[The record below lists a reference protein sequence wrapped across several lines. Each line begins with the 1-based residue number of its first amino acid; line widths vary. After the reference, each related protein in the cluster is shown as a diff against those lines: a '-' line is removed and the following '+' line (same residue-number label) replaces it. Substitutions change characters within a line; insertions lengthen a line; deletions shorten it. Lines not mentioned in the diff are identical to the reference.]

1 MTSTPNI
8 TPYYLGR
15 EYASFYL
22 RLWIKKEHILRRVDT
37 YHLLDT
43 EGVRQSITFDIDNH
57 ALQNIEKEELKCAE
71 DPCVKAHPFSV
82 PVILLDK
89 KPLFDVDL
97 RGAQGQA
104 IHLCRRY
111 ENIAVSAH
119 ILVGQ
124 CLALGYTGKV
134 DSERSLF
141 NAARRALGYGRGSS
155 EVDKQKS
162 SQAFINEAK
171 KGGIGKSIV
180 KLESLV
186 ELLSDHYIQCIEHAP
201 ASDRTVY
208 IVKLQFTSMSLKQ
221 GDLARSTKP
230 KQPLS
235 GLALSGIENDEMIIG
250 YGHRSILPPGLAR
263 LSRWI
268 GTSAPRIKIGIGEE
282 IPNHIRVVSA
292 HGTTIDDVVVVGEQ
306 QGYLIGINDGVLI
319 ERHRERAS
327 VILREMLK
335 QKYEVLVTLN
345 ARRGNFLIPGLVV
358 SFLQLVIMLI
368 AMFVGPEIVSRN
380 AIAFT
385 GTSLIAP
392 FVSAL
397 FLTKENEH
405 ELVSKIVNTPRM
417 LLLLSS
423 IMAVFS
429 GAFLSLLPK
438 PEACASSFPRHT
450 PHDFIAVLCFVMLS
464 ATVILAILCVVLFLS
479 TIWRIGKMRRIVYM
493 RDTAIKEGVKWN
505 TPKKKIIDTER
516 SSNRWVVWQFA
527 AVLIMIV
534 AAIVTLGYI
543 VAPYAVNLWIG
554 E

>member
-1 MTSTPNI
+1 MTSAPNI

-22 RLWIKKEHILRRVDT
+22 RLWTKKEHILRRVDT

-43 EGVRQSITFDIDNH
+43 EGVRQSITFDIDHH
-57 ALQNIEKEELKCAE
+57 ALQNIEKEELSCTEIPHSNAQ
-71 DPCVKAHPFSV
+71 PFLI

-111 ENIAVSAH
+111 ENIAISAH

-124 CLALGYTGKV
+124 CLALGYSGTV
-134 DSERSLF
+134 DSERYLF

-155 EVDKQKS
+155 KVDKQKS
-162 SQAFINEAK
+162 GEAFIDAAK

-180 KLESLV
+180 KLESLL
-186 ELLSDHYIQCIEHAP
+186 ELMSDHYIQCIEHAP
-201 ASDRTVY
+201 ASGRAVY

-221 GDLARSTKP
+221 GDLSRSTKP

-268 GTSAPRIKIGIGEE
+268 GTSAPRIKIGVGEE

-327 VILREMLK
+327 VILRELLK

-345 ARRGNFLIPGLVV
+345 TRRGNFLIPGLVV
-358 SFLQLVIMLI
+358 SFLQLVIMSI
-368 AMFVGPEIVSRN
+368 AMFVGPEVVSRN

-405 ELVSKIVNTPRM
+405 ELVSKIVNTPRI

-438 PEACASSFPRHT
+438 VEACNPNCPKSA
-450 PHDFIAVLCFVMLS
+450 PHNFISNLCFIMLS
-464 ATVILAILCVVLFLS
+464 VTVVLAILCVVLFLS
-479 TIWRIGKMRRIVYM
+479 TIWRIGTMRRIVCE
-493 RDTAIKEGVKWN
+493 RDVAIKEAVKWD
-505 TPKKKIIDTER
+505 TPKKKIVDNER
-516 SSNRWVVWQFA
+516 SSNCQVVRRFTG
-527 AVLIMIV
+527 VLIIAVIV
-534 AAIVTLGYI
+534 IVILGC
-543 VAPYAVNLWIG
+543 VVVPYAAKLWV